1 MSSSIEPDEVE
12 HRALLPKAADNSVE
26 MQILDG
32 DRRDHRRHST
42 WPRFRGPDS
51 IPNDE
56 AADAIDPSHPHDPTN
71 EPSKPPS
78 PLNQDSLRYTTTS
91 LLSHSISSADRDRD
105 HQKLQPW
112 SLLMSRSKTM
122 LATQLLLALL
132 TCACNIAFLIWA
144 YSVNKPLSGIGTL
157 YQGSCD
163 TADRL
168 NTGAHVVLNVFSSL
182 FLGAGNYCM
191 QVLVAPSRRQVRR
204 AGKFG
209 GRSYDV
215 GVHSL
220 RNLRR
225 IPGGKKVLW
234 GGLCAC
240 SGLLHFT

>member
-1 MSSSIEPDEVE
+1 MSPSVEPDEIE
-12 HRALLPKAADNSVE
+12 NRALLPKATDNSIE
-26 MQILDG
+26 MRLLGD
-32 DRRDHRRHST
+32 DRRDHARHST
-42 WPRFRGPDS
+42 WPRFHELDS
-51 IPNDE
+51 TPNDE
-56 AADAIDPSHPHDPTN
+56 AADALDPRHPHDPTN
-71 EPSKPPS
+71 ESSKPSS
-78 PLNQDSLRYTTTS
+78 PLNPDSLRYATTS
-91 LLSHSISSADRDRD
+91 LLSRFFSSADRD
-105 HQKLQPW
+105 HQRPKPW
-112 SLLMSRSKTM
+112 YRRMSRSKTM
-122 LATQLLLALL
+122 LATQMLLALL

-144 YSVNKPLSGIGTL
+144 YGVDKPVGGIGTL

-191 QVLVAPSRRQVRR
+191 QVLVAPSKRQVRR
-204 AGKFG
+204 AGAVG

-225 IPGGKKVLW
+225 IRGSKKALW